1 MKRKQLYLSTID
13 SRAGDIARAAGLG
26 VEIAE
31 FCTAVNA
38 DEYFDAAN
46 ARVLEQ
52 VRGVPRRVLHG
63 AFNELFPCAIDPLAR
78 KLAAYR
84 YAQALE
90 LAARYGAGKVI
101 LHGGFSPKLYYPCWY
116 VEQSVIFWREFLKTH
131 PGKYEICLE
140 NVMEEE
146 PETLLSIV
154 SQVESPRLRLC
165 LDVGHVNHY
174 SRHPALEWMEC
185 WGGWLSHLHL
195 HNNDGSAD
203 SHGSLQHGSLPMADI
218 IRRIGGSMTATLE
231 LIDIGNDIHWLEEA
245 GLLDE

>member
-52 VRGVPRRVLHG
+52 VRGVPRRALHG

-154 SQVESPRLRLC
+154 SQVDDPRLRLC
-165 LDVGHVNHY
+165 LDVGHVNH
-174 SRHPALEWMEC
+174 
-185 WGGWLSHLHL
+185 
-195 HNNDGSAD
+195 
-203 SHGSLQHGSLPMADI
+203 
-218 IRRIGGSMTATLE
+218 
-231 LIDIGNDIHWLEEA
+231 
-245 GLLDE
+245 

>member
-1 MKRKQLYLSTID
+1 MENRRFYLSTISPD
-13 SRAGDIARAAGLG
+13 APETARRYGLG
-26 VEIAE
+26 LEIAE
-31 FCTAVNA
+31 YCTAYNM
-38 DEYFDAAN
+38 DERFPETDAA
-46 ARVLEQ
+46 
-52 VRGVPRRVLHG
+52 VREKLGGISRRTLH
-63 AFNELFPCAIDPLAR
+63 APFNELFPCAIDPLAR

-154 SQVESPRLRLC
+154 SQVDAPRLRLC

-231 LIDIGNDIHWLEEA
+231 LIEIGNDIHWLEEA